1 MGVAVPP
8 PAPHP
13 RATAVELAA
22 ATVTPGARRV
32 QWLGMPLL
40 RSLPLLLLLGAPR
53 SFTEGAATA
62 PTPDPVLEWQGEC
75 PQSRWDQIGTSGG
88 GVVKAEEGGVKL
100 GAGRRELLRS

>member
-13 RATAVELAA
+13 RAPAVELAA
-22 ATVTPGARRV
+22 ATVTPGARQV
-32 QWLGMPLL
+32 QWVGM
-40 RSLPLLLLLGAPR
+40 LLLLLGAPR

-62 PTPDPVLEWQGEC
+62 LTPDSVLEWQGEC